1 MRAFIILTSLSHLAM
16 ALTIPTKPKKRAL
29 ASGVT
34 IYSCTTPGTVAL
46 TFDDGPFVYT
56 ESVLDQ
62 LASAGFKAT
71 FFLNGYNLGNIED
84 YQSTVDRMI
93 NEGHQVASHT
103 YGHPD
108 LATLADFD
116 VEQQMALLSNQFIHM
131 IGKDPVYMR
140 PPYFSFSDR
149 TLGVLGQL
157 GYKVII
163 ADIDTNDWQYSA
175 FGGAEASVDSYNY
188 GLSQGGSIVLMH
200 DVHQNTV
207 ENILPRIIQAT
218 RRSGKRAVTVGE
230 CLGDPETNWYR
241 GSGGSEGSQTTPTPE
256 WNSTGSHI
264 PVVVHTPAPERL
276 ALI

>member
-1 MRAFIILTSLSHLAM
+1 MRNLIILASFSHLAA
-16 ALTIPTKPKKRAL
+16 ALTIPTYPKKRAL
-29 ASGVT
+29 SAGFA

-46 TFDDGPFVYT
+46 TFDDGPFIYT

-62 LASAGFKAT
+62 LASAGFQAT

-108 LATLADFD
+108 LAVLNDYD
-116 VEQQMALLSNQFIHM
+116 VEQQMALLSNQFTYM

-149 TLGVLGQL
+149 TLRVLGQL

-163 ADIDTNDWQYSA
+163 ADIDTDDWRYSS
-175 FGGAEASVDSYNY
+175 FGGAEPSLDAYNA
-188 GLSQGGSIVLMH
+188 GLSTGGSIVLMH

-207 ENILPRIIQAT
+207 DNILPLVIQAT
-218 RRSGKRAVTVGE
+218 QRSGKRAVTVGE

-241 GSGGSEGSQTTPTPE
+241 VSGESGRTSQTNE
-256 WNSTGSHI
+256 WNGTETQNNL
-264 PVVVHTPAPERL
+264 VVVHTPAPERL
-276 ALI
+276 AMI

>member
-1 MRAFIILTSLSHLAM
+1 MLMKVFR
-16 ALTIPTKPKKRAL
+16 
-29 ASGVT
+29 
-34 IYSCTTPGTVAL
+34 
-46 TFDDGPFVYT
+46 
-56 ESVLDQ
+56 
-62 LASAGFKAT
+62 
-71 FFLNGYNLGNIED
+71 
-84 YQSTVDRMI
+84 
-93 NEGHQVASHT
+93 

-163 ADIDTNDWQYSA
+163 ADIDTDDWKYSS
-175 FGGAEASVDSYNY
+175 FGGAEPSLDSYNY
-188 GLSQGGSIVLMH
+188 GLSHGGSIVLMH

-218 RRSGKRAVTVGE
+218 QKSRKRGKSIRPKDEYA
-230 CLGDPETNWYR
+230 C
-241 GSGGSEGSQTTPTPE
+241 
-256 WNSTGSHI
+256 
-264 PVVVHTPAPERL
+264 
-276 ALI
+276 